1 MLLAA
6 LGQSGEGLQGR
17 RAADIMCRK
26 QRAIFQLGPCSP
38 PLFFPPLM
46 LSQSQFPI
54 WACPGDK
61 TVAPVRRAL
70 LKFMFRVCVCVC
82 VCVCVYER
90 QRGAGGSE
98 RRNLKLSWSGKK
110 TKE

>member
-1 MLLAA
+1 MQPTA
-6 LGQSGEGLQGR
+6 
-17 RAADIMCRK
+17 
-26 QRAIFQLGPCSP
+26 FFSP
-38 PLFFPPLM
+38 LDAESESVSKPFR
-46 LSQSQFPI
+46 SWGI

-70 LKFMFRVCVCVC
+70 LKFMFRAC